1 MDVHNELEDDF
12 DLIAELEPTKWSHN
26 NQYYRFLLKKIDK
39 RCGRSL
45 EIGCG
50 TGEFCRLLALKSD
63 QVTGIDLSKKMIE
76 KAKENSFLSNI
87 DFVNQDITECDYPEG
102 TFDCIVSIA
111 TMHHLPYW
119 VLLES
124 LKKWLKPAGMLLI
137 LDLYQKSTLMDY
149 LYSIAA
155 APLNLIFCLV
165 QNKRIGQTP
174 TESLYWREHAKH
186 DQFMTLK
193 EIKSGSAE
201 ALPGA
206 RVKRHLFWRYSLIWQ
221 KTP

>member
-1 MDVHNELEDDF
+1 MDIHNDLENDF
-12 DLIAELEPTKWSHN
+12 DLIAELDPIKWNHN
-26 NQYYRFLLKKIDK
+26 NQYYRFLLKKINK
-39 RCGRSL
+39 RCNNSL

-87 DFVNQDITECDYPEG
+87 DFVNQDITECDYPDG

-111 TMHHLPYW
+111 TMHHLPYL
-119 VLLES
+119 VLLKS
-124 LKKWLKPAGMLLI
+124 LKKWLKPEGMLLI
-137 LDLYQKSTLMDY
+137 LDLYRKSTLMDF

-155 APLNLIFCLV
+155 TPLNLLFCLA
-165 QNKRIGQTP
+165 QNKRIRQTP
-174 TESLYWREHAKH
+174 TEIQYWREHAKH

-193 EIKSGSAE
+193 EIKNMAAE

-206 RVKRHLFWRYSLIWQ
+206 RIKRHLFWRYSLIWQ
-221 KTP
+221 KTQ